1 MGILILSV
9 VTASL
14 LGSLHCVGMCGPLAM
29 WATGLGERG
38 KPVVV
43 PLGLYHGG
51 RMITYALAGAV
62 AGGLGQVANLG
73 GELIG
78 MQTLAARIVGTVMV
92 AIGLWKGMHA
102 LFPQWLVSNRI
113 NSKIV
118 RANSQPSWITKAI
131 VRWRPIILSQP
142 LHLRALTTG
151 LLTAVLPC
159 GWLYLFA
166 FVAAGT
172 GGPKSGMV
180 VMLAFWVGTLP
191 ALVSLAVGAHLLSH
205 RAKRAIPGLAAL
217 LLVIA
222 GGYTAFGR
230 GFADLGSLRSVRL
243 PGEQPRANADVGN
256 QAQSTATQAIG
267 ENVQQLLNT
276 ELPCCKCKK
285 SQEP

>member
-38 KPVVV
+38 KAVAV

-51 RMITYALAGAV
+51 RLITYALAGAV

-73 GELIG
+73 GEMIG
-78 MQTLAARIVGTVMV
+78 LQTVAARIVGTVMV
-92 AIGLWKGMHA
+92 AIGLWKGLHA
-102 LFPQWLVSNRI
+102 LFPSWFRSNRI
-113 NSKIV
+113 ESMPPRK
-118 RANSQPSWITKAI
+118 STQPSWITMAI

-142 LHLRALTTG
+142 LHLRALMTG

-191 ALVSLAVGAHLLSH
+191 ALVSLAVSAHLLSH

-243 PGEQPRANADVGN
+243 NGVHPRAIADAG
-256 QAQSTATQAIG
+256 TPATSMTTQTIG
-267 ENVQQLLNT
+267 ENVQQLLET
-276 ELPCCKCKK
+276 ELPCCKCKT